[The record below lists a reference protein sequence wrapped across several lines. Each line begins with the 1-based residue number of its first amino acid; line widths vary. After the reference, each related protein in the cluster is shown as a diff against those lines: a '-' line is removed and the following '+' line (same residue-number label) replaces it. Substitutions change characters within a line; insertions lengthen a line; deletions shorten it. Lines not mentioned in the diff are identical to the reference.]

1 MTHPLFEQ
9 MKDEPAYDG
18 QPAKL
23 VELENAS
30 GMRAVFM
37 DIGATWLSCSLPLA
51 NGESRE
57 VLLGVDSMQNFKRQQ
72 SYMGVTVG
80 RYANRIAKGAFTL
93 NGHDYVA
100 DINQNGNS
108 LHGGAKGFHALRWEI
123 ENQSK
128 ASVTF
133 AIHSPDGD
141 QGFPGNVVVKATY
154 TLSDDNALQ
163 IDYFAETDKP
173 TPLNM
178 TNHAYFN
185 LDGTEHTCLEHE
197 LWLDAPW
204 YLPIDEVG
212 IPNQDPTPVTGT
224 GFDFTSAKTLGQ
236 DLLTDA
242 QQKPHQGYDHA
253 YLFDGKRDVSQAVAR
268 LIGADKQ
275 VTLHVY
281 TDKPAI
287 QLYSGNWLAGTPGR
301 GGQEYQAY
309 NGVALETQF
318 LPDSPN
324 HLDWPQPSCILEP
337 NQTYQSSTRYAF
349 SC

>member
-9 MKDEPAYDG
+9 MKDQPAYDG

-23 VELENAS
+23 VVLENAK

-51 NGESRE
+51 SGESRE
-57 VLLGVDSMQNFKRQQ
+57 VLLGVDSMRNFKRQQ

-93 NGHDYVA
+93 NGHDYIA
-100 DINQNGNS
+100 DINQNGHS
-108 LHGGAKGFHALRWEI
+108 LHGGENGFHALRWVI
-123 ENQSK
+123 EDHSQT
-128 ASVTF
+128 SVTF
-133 AIHSPDGD
+133 VIHSADGD
-141 QGFPGNVVVKATY
+141 QGFPGNVTVRTTY
-154 TLSDDNALQ
+154 TLSEDNALL
-163 IDYFAETDKP
+163 IDYTADTDKA

-185 LDGTEHTCLEHE
+185 LDGTEGLCLDHE

-204 YLPIDEVG
+204 YLPVDNVG
-212 IPNQDPTPVTGT
+212 IPNQAPTSVVNT
-224 GFDFTSAKTLGQ
+224 GFDFTEAKTLRQ
-236 DLLTDA
+236 DLMKDE

-253 YLFDGKRDVSQAVAR
+253 YLFDQQRDVSRPIAQ
-268 LIGADKQ
+268 LTSADKQ
-275 VTLHVY
+275 VTLVVC

-287 QLYSGNWLAGTPGR
+287 QLYTGNWLAGTPGR
-301 GGQEYQAY
+301 KGQEYQAY
-309 NGVALETQF
+309 SGLALETQF

-337 NQTYQSSTRYAF
+337 NQRYQYQTRYAF
-349 SC
+349 QC